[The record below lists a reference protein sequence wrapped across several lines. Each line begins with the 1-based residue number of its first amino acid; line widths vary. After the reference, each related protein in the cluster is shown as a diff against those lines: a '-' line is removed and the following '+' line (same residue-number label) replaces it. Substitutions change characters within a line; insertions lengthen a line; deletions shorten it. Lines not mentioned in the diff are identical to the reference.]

1 MAKTRREKYSKW
13 LDSEGWRHD
22 SNSSEHGMWVFMG
35 VMGGAA
41 ACLAFSIFTLIF
53 GDIVTPGWSS
63 VKDTDIMAPWYE
75 PGLTVICTLA
85 FLVMLIGEPVQA
97 WIENLRRLTV
107 GLSQDQLDAVHTWKS
122 LPSNEK
128 KKLRSSLLDFL
139 ELDNRHNAVF
149 RKHYDTWNDLKY
161 SILERDRV
169 LAESNAL
176 TAGDEVKQLAESV
189 KHETNQLRKEA
200 QP

>member
-13 LDSEGWRHD
+13 LDSEGWRHSGSTSD
-22 SNSSEHGMWVFMG
+22 HGMWAFMG
-35 VMGGAA
+35 VFGGAA
-41 ACLAFSIFTLIF
+41 ACLVFSIFTVIF
-53 GDIVTPGWSS
+53 GDIITPGWHRTEE
-63 VKDTDIMAPWYE
+63 TDIMAPWYE

-85 FLVMLIGEPVQA
+85 FLAMLIGEPVQA

-107 GLSQDQLDAVHTWKS
+107 GLSQGQLDAVHTWKS

-139 ELDNRHNAVF
+139 ELDNSHNAIF
-149 RKHYDTWNDLKY
+149 RKHSDTWSDLKY

-169 LAESNAL
+169 LAEYSAL
-176 TAGDEVKQLAESV
+176 TAGDEVKQLVDSV